1 MNKLD
6 DLKEILKPYVPNPEQ
21 LENIN
26 NSTDFIR
33 DLAINSADLVDI
45 VLDIEDRYDIVINEV
60 AMEQMLNVAG
70 ALKIVEDELSKK

>member
-26 NSTDFIR
+26 SSTDFIR

-45 VLDIEDRYDIVINEV
+45 VLDIEDRYDIVINEA

>member
-1 MNKLD
+1 MNKIE

>member
-1 MNKLD
+1 MNKLE